1 MSPARTSV
9 RSPERSEERVC
20 LCSIDP
26 FDFESH
32 VTEAEHSVYDPQSP
46 RKIGNDV
53 PQESSRLPSEA
64 PPARKPDFEEPGLVA
79 ATHTV
84 EDLSTKEDQETPS
97 QALVSGEDSAKLS
110 GTDHR
115 LTLGEGRPRTPRIS
129 AGTTDGAA
137 NTSREPRPSGARVSR
152 SKDGAVTPKLGP
164 AMKRKPWRA
173 GAPNVRSRSLSGCRV
188 RELSEATRS
197 CGKGSSIVSTAR
209 PRRELAT
216 AAQDRRAARL
226 APRGEEPARD
236 RGHSARQ
243 EVQAA
248 IERGQVGGDIPCETR
263 GSGVKPHVEVVE
275 ERISDSK
282 PAATQGE
289 SCQKAGSS
297 LVERRLSAS
306 AAPRER
312 RASGTQACMVDRRSS
327 APTTVVRLDAKTC
340 VVRVECP
347 CSGVTPVAV
356 RDPTRGMSAERR
368 ASTATAGMHCSLP
381 LERRSH
387 IRPEGTGHLTPTP
400 THRSDK
406 AQVLA
411 PGQTGSRPQ
420 SPRSSVCTAVPSSVS
435 PSRARQVPIL
445 RVEGSPRGSVAFQR
459 THSPFQ
465 IPVASPQV
473 QLSPL
478 TTQSVSTTTQHAS
491 ARGSQTSRVLP
502 ETTRSLPS
510 TLKENAVALSSG
522 PSSRVPRSA
531 GSTPGVPTRWLV
543 DGIHNHSNFSTSGYR
558 HLTRSLP
565 CDGLNPDT
573 ASTNHGS
580 TTPVHLQRFRDRCHA
595 EPDAPNVQ
603 EVPWRSDVEPL
614 LPASS
619 RIVAVRELSTEEFE
633 ARKRLGPTPHGKFE
647 KRVSVQWRW
656 VPDD

>member
-1 MSPARTSV
+1 MSPARTPV
-9 RSPERSEERVC
+9 RSPDRSEERVC

-32 VTEAEHSVYDPQSP
+32 VMEAEHSVYDPQTP
-46 RKIGNDV
+46 RKLGNGV

-64 PPARKPDFEEPGLVA
+64 TPARKPDFEETGLVV
-79 ATHTV
+79 ATHAA
-84 EDLSTKEDQETPS
+84 EDLSTKKDQETPL
-97 QALVSGEDSAKLS
+97 QALVSGEDSAKPS

-115 LTLGEGRPRTPRIS
+115 LTLGEGRPRTSRIS

-137 NTSREPRPSGARVSR
+137 STSREPRPSGARVSR
-152 SKDGAVTPKLGP
+152 SKDGAATPKLGP

-173 GAPNVRSRSLSGCRV
+173 GAPNVRSRSLSGGRV
-188 RELSEATRS
+188 RELSDATRS
-197 CGKGSSIVSTAR
+197 CGKGASVVSTAR
-209 PRRELAT
+209 PRRELPMS
-216 AAQDRRAARL
+216 AQDRRAARL
-226 APRGEEPARD
+226 APRGEDPARD
-236 RGHSARQ
+236 CGHSARQ
-243 EVQAA
+243 EVQAG
-248 IERGQVGGDIPCETR
+248 IEHGAVGSDVPCETR

-275 ERISDSK
+275 ERIPDSK
-282 PAATQGE
+282 PPATQGE

-312 RASGTQACMVDRRSS
+312 RASGTQRRSS
-327 APTTVVRLDAKTC
+327 APTTIVRLGAKPC
-340 VVRVECP
+340 VVRMECP
-347 CSGVTPVAV
+347 CSGATPVAV

-368 ASTATAGMHCSLP
+368 VSSTAAGASTAMHCSLP

-387 IRPEGTGHLTPTP
+387 MRPEGTGHLTPTP
-400 THRSDK
+400 THRRNK

-411 PGQTGSRPQ
+411 TGQTGSRPQ

-435 PSRARQVPIL
+435 PSRTRQLSIL
-445 RVEGSPRGSVAFQR
+445 RVEGSPRGSVTVQR
-459 THSPFQ
+459 THSPVQ
-465 IPVASPQV
+465 IPVTSPQV

-478 TTQSVSTTTQHAS
+478 RTQSASTTTQYAS
-491 ARGSQTSRVLP
+491 ARGSQTSRVVP
-502 ETTRSLPS
+502 ETTRSSPS
-510 TLKENAVALSSG
+510 TLKENAVAVSSG

-531 GSTPGVPTRWLV
+531 GSKWLV
-543 DGIHNHSNFSTSGYR
+543 DGILNHSNFSTSGYR

-565 CDGLNPDT
+565 CDGPNPDT
-573 ASTNHGS
+573 ASTNLGS
-580 TTPVHLQRFRDRCHA
+580 TTPVHPQRLRERCHA

-603 EVPWRSDVEPL
+603 EVPWRTDAEPL

-633 ARKRLGPTPHGKFE
+633 ARKRLGPTHGKFE